1 MSVKITDFHK
11 GLDEIERI
19 DEQIAVML
27 ESENYSNLIDLMK
40 ERLQAISQL
49 TRIKEKEELTEAMRL
64 RLDKIF
70 ISGNSLQQKV
80 QDKRNKIGERLKA
93 RKKVKTQNKKI
104 AY

>member
-19 DEQIAVML
+19 DEQIVAML
-27 ESENYSNLIDLMK
+27 ESENYSNLIVLMK
-40 ERLQAISQL
+40 ERLQVISQL
-49 TRIKEKEELTEAMRL
+49 TRIKGKEELTASMKL
-64 RLDKIF
+64 RLEKIF
-70 ISGNSLQQKV
+70 NSGNSLQKKV
-80 QDKRNKIGERLKA
+80 QEKRNKIGERLKK